1 MPCTSHRST
10 ALQPNLR
17 YRINRGLGGV
27 DPRLARVQLQFLH
40 CRAATG
46 HRRNSATGHQGQ
58 YTRIHETCART
69 EFRPMSQEMKQR
81 MVRIAIPVA
90 FLVYPFAVGYPLL
103 RVFQSGLIFYVS
115 AVVPQYLIWPYLSY
129 YNEASARPPFAWAM
143 VAAHWP
149 AVLALY

>member
-1 MPCTSHRST
+1 
-10 ALQPNLR
+10 
-17 YRINRGLGGV
+17 
-27 DPRLARVQLQFLH
+27 
-40 CRAATG
+40 
-46 HRRNSATGHQGQ
+46 
-58 YTRIHETCART
+58 
-69 EFRPMSQEMKQR
+69 MSQEMKQR

-149 AVLALY
+149 AVLALYSYLTLRTTTLGTLDIFFAIAVGSMALAHLVLRICGYTFYPEWL